1 MKKAVLI
8 LTILLIGTSGLYAQ
22 SSTKIIKK
30 KHIQQLKKIE
40 NGIKSGEITKVE
52 TKKLI
57 KQERKLSK
65 LNKKAKA
72 DGFISPK
79 EKSKLKKEA
88 KKLDNEIYKE
98 KHDKQKRKKEY
109 NYQN

>member
-1 MKKAVLI
+1 MKKTVLI
-8 LTILLIGTSGLYAQ
+8 LTILLIGTSGLFGQTGA
-22 SSTKIIKK
+22 KILKK
-30 KHIQQLKKIE
+30 KHAQQLKKIE

-57 KQERKLSK
+57 KQERKQTK

-79 EKSKLKKEA
+79 EKFKLKKEV
-88 KKLDNEIYKE
+88 KKLDKKIYKE
-98 KHDKQKRKKEY
+98 KHDKQKRKKKFY
-109 NYQN
+109 YQN